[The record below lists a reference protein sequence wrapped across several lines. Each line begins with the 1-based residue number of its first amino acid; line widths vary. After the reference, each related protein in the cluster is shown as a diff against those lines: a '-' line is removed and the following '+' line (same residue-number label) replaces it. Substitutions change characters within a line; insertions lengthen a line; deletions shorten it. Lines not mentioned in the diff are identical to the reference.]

1 MIFIVGGAFSGK
13 RDYAR
18 DHLGAADLAE
28 GLESFDRLCEADAVC
43 DFQLFA
49 EKCVKNGL
57 DAFAETERLIE
68 KNPSVIIIADE
79 IGCGVVPVEK
89 SDRELRELCGRLNC
103 MLAERADKVV
113 RVVCGIGRVIK

>member
-13 RDYAR
+13 RDYAEKCF
-18 DHLGAADLAE
+18 GAADFASGNE
-28 GLESFDRLCEADAVC
+28 PFDRLCKADAVY

-49 EKCVKNGL
+49 ERCEKNGL

-68 KNPSVIIIADE
+68 KNPRVIIIADE

-89 SDRELRELCGRLNC
+89 SDRDLRELCGRLNC
-103 MLAERADKVV
+103 ILAERADKVV
-113 RVVCGIGRVIK
+113 RVVCGIGRVMK

>member
-13 RDYAR
+13 RDYAEKCF
-18 DHLGAADLAE
+18 GAADFASGDE
-28 GLESFDRLCEADAVC
+28 PFDRLCKADAVY

-49 EKCVKNGL
+49 EKCMENGL
-57 DAFAETERLIE
+57 DAFSETERLIE

-89 SDRELRELCGRLNC
+89 SDRDLRELCGRLNC

-113 RVVCGIGRVIK
+113 RVVCGIGRVMK